1 MVGDILQVAPA
12 APTAR
17 PFSSLMIYRH
27 LHLIMIYPQLQE
39 LMTLSVIFISGPII
53 VISMTGLGM
62 MTAPLVRMGLVGDYI
77 GSFG

>member
-39 LMTLSVIFISGPII
+39 LMTLKVSSSSVDRS
-53 VISMTGLGM
+53 SLY
-62 MTAPLVRMGLVGDYI
+62 L
-77 GSFG
+77 